1 MQTLMVNQVFS
12 VGQKSDFNV
21 QGAEKLHLQSQCN
34 FWNFLVLK
42 CMQEQ
47 HVSAFECI

>member
-1 MQTLMVNQVFS
+1 MVNQVFS

-21 QGAEKLHLQSQCN
+21 QGAVKLDSQSQCD
-34 FWNFLVLK
+34 FWNFLLLK
-42 CMQEQ
+42 RMQEQ